1 MAMEQ
6 HGAGLAVVSLQLG
19 IRSKPV
25 IPYQGRSVM
34 ISPVAIVGIHKVLK
48 QGSEDV
54 QHPDRGN
61 DCCGPGSRVTA
72 LGALTTVA
80 TSAVEI
86 LQYLIKRQIPF
97 CMMTN
102 NSSLSRKDYQKKLDT
117 LKLPVSPDQ
126 ILTSGVAT
134 LRYLKNLNIEN
145 IFPCECRI

>member
-86 LQYLIKRQIPF
+86 LQLQLYLSNSSRSRIYSWSYLHLQYQCMVGFSRSPDSMADRQIHYS
-97 CMMTN
+97 CCRVT
-102 NSSLSRKDYQKKLDT
+102 DYANT
-117 LKLPVSPDQ
+117 TAP
-126 ILTSGVAT
+126 
-134 LRYLKNLNIEN
+134 
-145 IFPCECRI
+145 